1 MKHIKIVSKIL
12 NAIFRLVISV
22 PQMPQFP
29 PGFQGAAL
37 SQFAGNAANFTNF
50 RPQFSVP
57 GQSPA
62 SASNFSTPQVNKRKG
77 TKMSFVLNP

>member
-1 MKHIKIVSKIL
+1 MKCIETISDII
-12 NAIFRLVISV
+12 NANSRFYISV

-57 GQSPA
+57 GQS
-62 SASNFSTPQVNKRKG
+62 ASNFTTTQVNK
-77 TKMSFVLNP
+77 SY

>member
-1 MKHIKIVSKIL
+1 MFCFDFNCFIQS
-12 NAIFRLVISV
+12 SV

-37 SQFAGNAANFTNF
+37 TQFAGNAANFTNF

-57 GQSPA
+57 GQSTA
-62 SASNFSTPQVNKRKG
+62 TNFNATQVI
-77 TKMSFVLNP
+77 